1 MKFWSMVLICLV
13 AGFVA
18 MGNTPAK
25 AAKLSAEEQFKALD
39 TNSDNVLSLEEF
51 SAWKRFHGDKA
62 KAETAFKKANKAGD
76 GKLTLDEFKAYVEKR
91 AAKKD
96 KAPPPQ

>member
-39 TNSDNVLSLEEF
+39 TNNDGVLSLEEF
-51 SAWKRFHGDKA
+51 SALKKFGGDTA
-62 KAETAFKKANKAGD
+62 KAEKAFKKANKAGD
-76 GKLTLDEFKAYVEKR
+76 GKLTLEEFKAYYEK
-91 AAKKD
+91 KSTK